1 MKTRRTYPLDQ
12 SPLFRLKSRSR
23 LAGLLKISPGDLRRM
38 TKDVDSAYSE
48 FEVDKKGGG
57 KRGVENPARSL
68 KVAQARIA
76 RILGRIEPP
85 GHLFCPVKG
94 RCYVTNAAQHRGQRV
109 VRCLDVKKY
118 FPSVP
123 SRRVFWFFRAV
134 MGCADDVAAT
144 LTSIAT
150 YRGHLPT
157 GSPLSPIMAYY
168 ANMDVWNDIAAI
180 CARNGYRLT
189 VYIDDVTVSGAKVSS
204 AVLWEIKQA
213 IFRGGLRYHKEKT
226 FIDRPAEV
234 TGVIIVG
241 DQLRVPNRQ
250 LKKLNGFQKTLRQP
264 MAKSEADKLAGRI
277 LGMHGQIAQISKL
290 SAPRAVTILAEDSSG
305 GV

>member
-1 MKTRRTYPLDQ
+1 MKTHRTYPIDQ

-23 LAGLLKISPGDLRRM
+23 LAGLLRISPGDLRRL
-38 TKDVDSAYSE
+38 TKDVDSAYLE

-94 RCYVTNAAQHRGQRV
+94 RCYVSNAAHHRGQRV

-123 SRRVFWFFRAV
+123 SRRVFWFFQSV
-134 MGCADDVAAT
+134 MGCAADVAAT

-168 ANMDVWNDIAAI
+168 ANLDVWDDIAAI

-189 VYIDDVTVSGAKVSS
+189 VYIDDVTVSGKTVSS

-213 IFRGGLRYHKEKT
+213 IVRGGLRYHKEKT

-250 LKKLNGFQKTLRQP
+250 LKKLNGFRKILREP
-264 MAKSEADKLAGRI
+264 MAKSQADKLAGRI
-277 LGMHGQIAQISKL
+277 LGLHGQIAQISNHGDSKI
-290 SAPRAVTILAEDSSG
+290 STILTANSTRD
-305 GV
+305 